1 MSEPE
6 TKVTLTYNAAVAKG
20 RSLSGL
26 MHAPTSSIPQSPFL
40 SYSDLEDSGYDA
52 NEDEA
57 PSSSMQKLLIG
68 ALTTDQV
75 DPEFISITH
84 TQGDPI
90 NDEDELP
97 AHTQGDTLD
106 DEDELS
112 AHTQGDTLDDE
123 DELSAHTQGDT
134 LDDEDE
140 LSAHTQGDTLNN
152 EDELHAHTQGDT
164 LDDEDELLADFCS
177 EIHAKAGILIASY
190 NRAPAYAARVPNTP
204 LPPVQHWSDVAFLQW
219 QYLQEDEQGTRGLKY
234 ILRESIENE
243 DTLAIVERITNDL
256 AAGEDLYWPGLV
268 LDANSEQAMA
278 LLGTPNGGGVAWMLA
293 QHRQQLGHKVVEKVV
308 LFYHLSK
315 VAKQKQEALN
325 LLFCLRD
332 VNAD

>member
-1 MSEPE
+1 MFEPE
-6 TKVTLTYNAAVAKG
+6 TTVTLTYDAAVAKG

-40 SYSDLEDSGYDA
+40 SYSDLEDSGYDG
-52 NEDEA
+52 NEYGG

-68 ALTTDQV
+68 ALTTDQ
-75 DPEFISITH
+75 DDSKFISITH
-84 TQGDPI
+84 TQGEPL
-90 NDEDELP
+90 NNEDELH

-106 DEDELS
+106 DEDELP
-112 AHTQGDTLDDE
+112 G
-123 DELSAHTQGDT
+123 
-134 LDDEDE
+134 
-140 LSAHTQGDTLNN
+140 
-152 EDELHAHTQGDT
+152 HTQGDT

-243 DTLAIVERITNDL
+243 DTLAIVERITHDL
-256 AAGEDLYWPGLV
+256 AAGEHLYWPGLV

-332 VNAD
+332 VNAG